1 MYMTKKPFVDGGE
14 TKSDDISYSRHNIE
28 KRYGRGKS
36 EGELGAIG
44 RNGKG
49 EPA

>member
-14 TKSDDISYSRHNIE
+14 ANSDDISYSRHNID
-28 KRYGRGKS
+28 KRYRRGKS
-36 EGELGAIG
+36 ERELGAIVQ
-44 RNGKG
+44 NGKE